1 MKKNLV
7 FFSVLIVLLLTLFMF
22 SSCTTKEIT
31 LKDNK
36 GKVFAKVS
44 SAKLEKS
51 SEYSSYSELV
61 INEAIG
67 IIADINGCDEE
78 KAEKLLFKNSYTIDT
93 FLDREIFSSI
103 ETAYNKSDV
112 KEIPFGCAV
121 TNLKGGL
128 CAVYSSESKEESNFA
143 ITGFSP
149 YSSLKPLSVYAPAIE
164 SGKAYWS
171 KVYEDSPYKQIMDEN
186 GELVNWPENATGTYT
201 NSNTTVYQAIKESI
215 NTVAVKCLDDYGVN
229 NSISF
234 LKENFDI
241 NLDYESK
248 KATNEDEDEVIGNLA
263 MGYLYDG
270 VSVIDMAGYYQ
281 IFGNGGKYYK
291 PEAITKIIDD
301 HGKTIYTKNND
312 YKQVVSEPTAF
323 IMNELLQGVVQS
335 GGTGAGAKM
344 DDIEVGG
351 KTGTGI
357 ANDCHWFVGFVPQYS
372 CAVWHGGSLVDN
384 YSPQI
389 FKSIMQE
396 LKLDESVKYPKC
408 REIKQAIYCADSG
421 LLCNENC
428 KRVDMGYYFADEII
442 EKCKIHQ

>member
-335 GGTGAGAKM
+335 GGTGAEAKM

>member
-7 FFSVLIVLLLTLFMF
+7 FFSALIVLLLTLFMF

-301 HGKTIYTKNND
+301 NGKTIYTKNND

-389 FKSIMQE
+389 FKSIMQA

-442 EKCKIHQ
+442 KKCKIHQ

>member
-7 FFSVLIVLLLTLFMF
+7 FFSVLIVLLLTSFMF

>member
-7 FFSVLIVLLLTLFMF
+7 FFSVLIVLLLTSFMF

-389 FKSIMQE
+389 FKSIMQA

>member
-7 FFSVLIVLLLTLFMF
+7 FFSALIVLLLTLFMF